1 MRSRKAVFNI
11 ITSMADQV
19 IATFCAFL
27 IPRLILITFGSEY
40 FGVVQSITQYMG
52 IVELMTIGLS
62 GAARVALYKPL
73 AEKNYFEISRIVK
86 SFRIHM
92 RKAAA
97 LLIGYIILL
106 SLVYSYISHN
116 SLTRIELAEF
126 VLIIGM
132 RTIAESLLMGVSLSL
147 LAADQLV
154 SVYACSMTAARILN
168 AIIIF
173 FSISQ
178 GRNIVSVYFFSN
190 LAFLAAAVFLDLFI
204 RKYYRLTSEC
214 EPNESAFALRGAV
227 AYHNIANYVHENI
240 DITLLT
246 LFSEASLI
254 SVYSIYHLITAK
266 MHVIMR
272 VFTNGLE
279 GAFGN
284 MWAKEEYDSLKRS
297 FHLYE
302 FCIFSFVSVVFTCV
316 GLLII
321 PFISLYTAGVEDQ
334 KYIFYDIAVLST
346 LAEGIYCL
354 REPYLTLTYA
364 TGKYEETKKASAYEA
379 IINLIISL
387 SLIHFMGITGLLLGT
402 IVANTF
408 RTLHFIWFDYK
419 YILKQQSRRLIRLLL
434 LLALNMSASI
444 SLGMIVLRKHI
455 ISSWM
460 EWIFTAI
467 IIFVIASLT
476 VLTTSMIWN
485 RKDFLSVLKQLSR
498 VFKRKSR
505 YING

>member
-1 MRSRKAVFNI
+1 MRSRKAVINI

-19 IATFCAFL
+19 IATICAFL
-27 IPRLILITFGSEY
+27 IPRLILVTFGSEY

-73 AEKNYFEISRIVK
+73 AEKNYYEISRIIK
-86 SFRIHM
+86 SFRMHM

-97 LLIGYIILL
+97 LLIGYILLL

-116 SLTRIELAEF
+116 SLTRIEIAEF

-154 SVYACSMTAARILN
+154 SVYACTMTVARIIN
-168 AIIIF
+168 AAIILVMIE
-173 FSISQ
+173 Q

-190 LAFLAAAVFLDLFI
+190 LAFLAAAIFLDIFI
-204 RKYYRLTSEC
+204 RRYYRLTSEC
-214 EPNESAFALRGAV
+214 EPNEGAFALRGAV
-227 AYHNIANYVHENI
+227 AYHNIANYVHENV

-284 MWAKEEYDSLKRS
+284 MWAKEEHDTLRQN

-302 FCIFSFVSVVFTCV
+302 FCIFSFVAVVFTCV

-321 PFISLYTAGVEDQ
+321 PFINLYTAGVEDQ
-334 KYIFYDIAVLST
+334 NYIFYDIAVFST
-346 LAEGIYCL
+346 LAEAIYCL

-379 IINLIISL
+379 IINLIISM
-387 SLIHFMGITGLLLGT
+387 SLIRFMGITGLLLGT
-402 IVANTF
+402 ISANAF

-419 YILKQQSRRLIRLLL
+419 YILKQPNERLIRLLFL
-434 LLALNMSASI
+434 LVLNLSVSI
-444 SLGMIVLRKHI
+444 GLGLIVIRKKPVTN
-455 ISSWM
+455 WLG
-460 EWIFTAI
+460 WVCTAI
-467 IIFVIASLT
+467 VILMIATLT
-476 VLTTSMIWN
+476 VVITSLIWN
-485 RKDFLSVLKQLSR
+485 REEFLSVLKKLLH
-498 VFKRKSR
+498 VFKLKSR
-505 YING
+505 YLNE